1 VTDRA
6 TPVTSDL
13 EFPTQL
19 ITDGDVLDADVDYV
33 WRRLLPVVEK
43 LDEPIHLVRVKLG
56 MAEIGRPLRA
66 TAQVLVDVHGD
77 LVRAHVA
84 AETMS
89 EAIDRLK
96 DRLVDRLDHRA
107 ERRKYR
113 RRLPETA
120 EPGQWR
126 RGVRAVPRPAFYDR
140 PPEER
145 EIVRRKTYALDAMSP
160 DEAIFDMEQ
169 LDHDFYLFQDVTNDS
184 DALVARQDDGSYLL
198 MRLGDGNADPGPSA
212 FDIVV
217 SDARP
222 ARLTPEEAVEQMDTL
237 RLPYLLFEDADSGR
251 GAVVYRR
258 YDGHYGLITAE

>member
-1 VTDRA
+1 MSDRA
-6 TPVTSDL
+6 TPATTELD
-13 EFPTQL
+13 FPTQL

-33 WRRLLPVVEK
+33 WHRLLPVVQK
-43 LDEPIHLVRVKLG
+43 LDEPVHLVRVKLG
-56 MAEIGRPLRA
+56 LAEVGRPLRA
-66 TAQVLVDVHGD
+66 TAQVLVDIHGD

-89 EAIDRLK
+89 EAIDQLK
-96 DRLVDRLDHRA
+96 DRLVDQLDHRA
-107 ERRKYR
+107 ERRKAR
-113 RRLPETA
+113 RHRA
-120 EPGQWR
+120 DSSEPGRWR
-126 RGVRAVPRPAFYDR
+126 HGDRTVPRPAFYDR

-145 EIVRRKTYALDAMSP
+145 EIVRRKTYALDPITP

-184 DALVARQDDGSYLL
+184 DALVARQDDGTYLL
-198 MRLGDGNADPGPSA
+198 MRIGDGNADPGPSA

-217 SDARP
+217 SGARP
-222 ARLTPEEAVEQMDTL
+222 SRLTPHEAIEQLETL
-237 RLPYLLFEDADSGR
+237 GLRYLLFEDAESGR